1 MGFYWNSFDNFLNV
15 IKKKHITHFFLFYI
29 KAWKKEDY
37 IIKYKFMNHLKILS
51 LLLSFSPLSFI
62 SDILVNIS
70 TGQYDIKVIIDFM
83 IYGPSAVSQ

>member
-1 MGFYWNSFDNFLNV
+1 
-15 IKKKHITHFFLFYI
+15 
-29 KAWKKEDY
+29 
-37 IIKYKFMNHLKILS
+37 MNHLKILS